1 MLQCEANLYPIA
13 NETVGITSTNQKHIR
28 STNLEIIIIITIF

>member
-1 MLQCEANLYPIA
+1 LYPIA

-28 STNLEIIIIITIF
+28 STNLEIMYQLTSLA